1 MLRHAQT
8 FAVVMDLI
16 NLNNPKRVL
25 LSLSSILFFTLILIV
40 VCLKIFGSSE
50 ERAKNSKINDSS
62 NLELSLVS
70 EIGGKDGFLFG
81 RISNAI
87 VSANGTV
94 IAADWKK
101 LSLEQFDKNGRHI
114 GTIASNGR
122 GPGEIQSFFYI
133 FLVDENSVIVSHDG
147 AIDLIN
153 YYKRNEN
160 GVFTYSNSWLPKK
173 NKKYFVD
180 IVQAITKSKYYA
192 FIKQKK
198 LPIDED
204 YKKAQFT
211 YKILSVVDKEK
222 ELISNELHELK
233 EPNSIVDFEGGS
245 MKYIGMPPFQSQ
257 DRFRYIDNGQYVIGR
272 PDSSKLFFYDDNH
285 NLFKTVYLQL
295 DRERVTKEDI
305 EYFFKSN
312 SYSTENRSRI
322 ESRIPLFKPSFLNFW
337 ITKNKIYLNTDINE
351 KGKEITMMNMKG
363 EFIGIFFISKFD
375 RIQEIKN
382 DTIYT
387 VYQHPNRGY
396 RIRLYGIDN
405 HPN

>member
-1 MLRHAQT
+1 MDLKHVFIIAMLRHAQT

-133 FLVDENSVIVSHDG
+133 FLVDENSVI
-147 AIDLIN
+147 
-153 YYKRNEN
+153 
-160 GVFTYSNSWLPKK
+160 
-173 NKKYFVD
+173 
-180 IVQAITKSKYYA
+180 
-192 FIKQKK
+192 
-198 LPIDED
+198 
-204 YKKAQFT
+204 
-211 YKILSVVDKEK
+211 
-222 ELISNELHELK
+222 
-233 EPNSIVDFEGGS
+233 
-245 MKYIGMPPFQSQ
+245 
-257 DRFRYIDNGQYVIGR
+257 
-272 PDSSKLFFYDDNH
+272 
-285 NLFKTVYLQL
+285 
-295 DRERVTKEDI
+295 
-305 EYFFKSN
+305 
-312 SYSTENRSRI
+312 
-322 ESRIPLFKPSFLNFW
+322 
-337 ITKNKIYLNTDINE
+337 
-351 KGKEITMMNMKG
+351 
-363 EFIGIFFISKFD
+363 
-375 RIQEIKN
+375 
-382 DTIYT
+382 
-387 VYQHPNRGY
+387 
-396 RIRLYGIDN
+396 
-405 HPN
+405 